1 MAQLIYIFSLKLGPH
16 LYIIFINLCAI
27 YFISYFINKWH
38 NEYKWR
44 DRCPINMLIYFFI
57 INDRASRMKYI
68 GLADGPETN
77 KNESFCPFKL
87 KGVWIDFCF
96 LRPHSQKSR

>member
-1 MAQLIYIFSLKLGPH
+1 VAQLIYIFSLKLGPH

-44 DRCPINMLIYFFI
+44 DRCPIIIIIIYYFYRASIFI
-57 INDRASRMKYI
+57 IFYFAFY
-68 GLADGPETN
+68 
-77 KNESFCPFKL
+77 
-87 KGVWIDFCF
+87 
-96 LRPHSQKSR
+96 